1 MVIQPSPYSYVW
13 FESQPRDFNVEVKV
27 GCKDTNS
34 VDYCEDCQVEDNSRC
49 GPCNAGWTKTNDP
62 NMKCWAVGSMTVDC
76 ANGAIFYHPMG
87 CSSTAN
93 RGAAHSYTSDSDCTC
108 GGKDDVVG
116 CGEQIG
122 ARYRNWNKIT
132 GSLKQT
138 ITKVVFKPS
147 KGKPGYKKHYAGNQ
161 SWNRTL
167 WGVKSDGTP
176 VFLRGSSSWDDE
188 TEKGGALVQ
197 EKVYQIIK
205 DNCGGNISRVELSEA
220 DRKTIPSLLGE
231 STATAGPSVT
241 ATAATPAS
249 GLSNTSISTQSSV
262 TSPVTSGETT
272 EPAGLG
278 KYVYPAIAMI
288 GILGYMK
295 LKGGKKK

>member
-62 NMKCWAVGSMTVDC
+62 NMKCWAVGSMSVDC
-76 ANGAIFYHPMG
+76 ANGQIFYHPMG
-87 CSSTAN
+87 CSDSAS
-93 RGAAHSYTSDSDCTC
+93 RGAAHSYTSDKDCTC

-116 CGEQIG
+116 CGHQIKKGQG
-122 ARYRNWNKIT
+122 AHNAHKGPVKSSAPNIVY
-132 GSLKQT
+132 
-138 ITKVVFKPS
+138 KPA
-147 KGKPGYKKHYAGNQ
+147 KDKPGYTKHYGGNY
-161 SWNRTL
+161 SWNRVL
-167 WGVKSDGTP
+167 WAVTTDGKP
-176 VFLRGSSSWDDE
+176 VF
-188 TEKGGALVQ
+188 EKGSKSWVSSTESSGGLIK
-197 EKVYQIIK
+197 EKVVDIIK
-205 DNCGGNISRVELSEA
+205 SNCGGKITRVQLTEE
-220 DRKTIPSLLGE
+220 DRKTIPTILGE
-231 STATAGPSVT
+231 SSATSGPAVT
-241 ATAATPAS
+241 ATTATPAS

-272 EPAGLG
+272 EPIGLG
-278 KYVYPAIAMI
+278 RYVYPAIAI
-288 GILGYMK
+288 VGILGFMK